1 MHINELTN
9 EKRQQLINTRDRY
22 ESWRNVRRD
31 ARRRYVGTMGWRGEY
46 LTHRISQSEKSLGKR
61 SPRTEAI
68 YDAFVKGQAQN
79 EEHLDGLTK
88 RLDEMA
94 PVNQAMRLGRLSHTA
109 SRILRA
115 CDDHDLLGEHLIV
128 VGTNALLV
136 YEMAAGVQVQGD
148 LLATEDLDFLYDAR
162 RHMSFLVTQQ
172 LNNHG
177 FVGILQ
183 EADPSFVPVRP
194 RWFRAHNRDGYL
206 VDLIRPELKD
216 IFKDKLPPALT
227 ELSEDLE
234 AAAIF
239 GLAWL
244 ISSPKME
251 QVVIDEKGYPV
262 RMVAIDPRAF
272 ALHKA
277 WLSTKGDR
285 DHLKRRRDMEQAEAA
300 AHIAVKYLQLPFDDQ
315 VLSAFPKQLRA
326 QAAMICK
333 N

>member
-1 MHINELTN
+1 MNINELSN
-9 EKRQQLINTRDRY
+9 DKRQQLINSQDRY

-31 ARRRYVGTMGWRGEY
+31 ARRRYAGTMGWRGEY

-61 SPRTEAI
+61 SPHTEAI
-68 YDAFVKGQAQN
+68 YEAFVKGQAQN
-79 EEHLDGLTK
+79 KEHLEGLTK

-94 PVNQAMRLGRLSHTA
+94 PVNQAMRLGRLSHMA

-115 CDDHDLLGEHLIV
+115 CDDRDLLGEQLIV

-136 YEMAAGVQVQGD
+136 YEIAAGVQIQGD

-172 LNNHG
+172 LNDRG
-177 FVGILQ
+177 FVGVLQ
-183 EADPSFVPVRP
+183 EADRSFVPVRP
-194 RWFRAHNRDGYL
+194 RGFRARNRDGYL

-216 IFKDKLPPALT
+216 VFKHKLSPALT

-285 DHLKRRRDMEQAEAA
+285 NHLKRQRDLEHAKAA
-300 AHIAVKYLQLPFDDQ
+300 AQIAVKYLQLPFDDH

-326 QAAMICK
+326 QAVGLVR
-333 N
+333 